1 MAYRHNQRMLLVFL
15 GLLALLLSLVAVA
28 VQFGRDAGTFEKLPV
43 VVVIAI
49 STLVTPSRAAA
60 QTTEPDQRSAAPP
73 AQNDPETAEPAAPSP
88 PPGFDRPIS
97 WKLLYPNLIADQ
109 KQIWSF
115 PARLI
120 QGQNWIPTA
129 AVLGTTAGLV
139 LLDPNEAGYFR
150 RTPTFHG
157 FNNIFASNVTAVG
170 TGAVPASLYAIG
182 LIRRDSKMQ
191 HTALLAGEAMAD
203 AAILTTVLKDATKRI
218 KPAGFPTS
226 GNLHDSW
233 FDKGGPPYSYIKGN
247 GSFPSGHTIEAFSVA
262 TIIARRYRNHRWVP
276 YAAYG
281 LASVVGFSRL
291 SLSVHFLSDVFMG
304 GALGYSISRFTVL
317 RQ

>member
-1 MAYRHNQRMLLVFL
+1 MF
-15 GLLALLLSLVAVA
+15 LLSLAAVA
-28 VQFGRDAGTFEKLPV
+28 LQLGRDAGILGKLPIV
-43 VVVIAI
+43 MVIAI
-49 STLVTPSRAAA
+49 ATLVVPSRAQA
-60 QTTEPDQRSAAPP
+60 QMTKPDQSSLADPPPNEPPETTRPP
-73 AQNDPETAEPAAPSP
+73 ASSP
-88 PPGFDRPIS
+88 PSDFDRPVS
-97 WKLLYPNLIADQ
+97 WKLLSANLIADQ

-115 PARLI
+115 PARLM
-120 QGQNWIPTA
+120 QGQNWTPTA
-129 AVLGTTAGLV
+129 AVLGATAGLV
-139 LLDPNEAGYFR
+139 LLDPSEAGYFR

-157 FNNIFASNVTAVG
+157 FNNIFTGNATAIG
-170 TGAVPASLYAIG
+170 IGAVPASLYAIG

-203 AAILTTVLKDATKRI
+203 AEILTTVLKDATKRV
-218 KPAGFPTS
+218 KPAGFPAS
-226 GNLHDSW
+226 GNLSDSW
-233 FDKGGPPYSYIKGN
+233 FDMRRSPSYSYLKGA
-247 GSFPSGHTIEAFSVA
+247 GSFPSGHTIAAFSVA

>member
-1 MAYRHNQRMLLVFL
+1 MLVFLSLLVFL
-15 GLLALLLSLVAVA
+15 LSLVVVA
-28 VQFGRDAGTFEKLPV
+28 VQFGRDAGIFKKLPV
-43 VVVIAI
+43 VLVIAM
-49 STLVTPSRAAA
+49 STLVVPSRAAA
-60 QTTEPDQRSAAPP
+60 QITELDPNSPVAPP
-73 AQNDPETAEPAAPSP
+73 ANEPEPTRP
-88 PPGFDRPIS
+88 PDQSTPPVFDRPVS
-97 WKLLYPNLIADQ
+97 WKLLFPNLIADQ
-109 KQIWSF
+109 KRIWSF
-115 PARLI
+115 PARLMR
-120 QGQNWIPTA
+120 GQNWMPTA
-129 AVLGTTAGLV
+129 AVLGATAGLL
-139 LLDPNEAGYFR
+139 LLDPSEGRFFR

-157 FNNIFASNVTAVG
+157 FNNIFTSNVTGIG
-170 TGAVPASLYAIG
+170 TGVVPASLYAMG

-203 AAILTTVLKDATKRI
+203 VAILTTVLKDATMRVR
-218 KPAGFPTS
+218 PASFPAS
-226 GNLHDSW
+226 GNLSDSW
-233 FDKGGPPYSYIKGN
+233 FEKRDGSASAYLKGN